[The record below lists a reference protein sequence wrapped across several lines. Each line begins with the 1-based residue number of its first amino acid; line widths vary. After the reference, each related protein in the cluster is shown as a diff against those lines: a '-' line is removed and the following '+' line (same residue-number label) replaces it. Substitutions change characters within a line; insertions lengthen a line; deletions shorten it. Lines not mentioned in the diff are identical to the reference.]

1 MYKYVYVPNTYKK
14 VYCKLLIAMCM
25 MILIDFAHTSKC
37 DRSTQ
42 VGVEPVINIDINLT
56 FL

>member
-1 MYKYVYVPNTYKK
+1 MYKYVYVPNMYKK
-14 VYCKLLIAMCM
+14 VYRKLLIAMCM
-25 MILIDFAHTSKC
+25 IILIDFAHTSKC

-42 VGVEPVINIDINLT
+42 VGVEPVINIDINLS